1 MESMSKNV
9 KEQAKL
15 SVATREQLR
24 VLYRELDFSMKTI
37 RKLIG
42 DPRSVVR
49 ACKDCGEKLTAR
61 QMRQHKCK
69 VRA

>member
-1 MESMSKNV
+1 MSTNH

-24 VLYRELDFSMKTI
+24 ALYKELDVSMKTI
-37 RKLIG
+37 RTLIG

-49 ACKDCGEKLTAR
+49 ACPDCGEKLTAR

-69 VRA
+69 AHV